1 MAEEGHHTADR
12 EPLTEFLAGRGAA
25 PSRRELNRLI
35 DRLEWFTTARRARAL
50 TTGEPDPALTLPLG
64 FWPTVPPVAK
74 PEVSVVSEAPET
86 LATPEVSTVSAEP
99 ATPEISTASAASETP
114 DTPETTAADLID
126 RFIEHGGYRIDPAG
140 EALEATVDID
150 IDPEMVT
157 EELAEIYR
165 SQGLVAEAE
174 KIARILKAE

>member
-74 PEVSVVSEAPET
+74 PEVS
-86 LATPEVSTVSAEP
+86 TVSAEP

-157 EELAEIYR
+157 EELADIYR